1 MRSVP
6 QAADRAATAIDVL
19 ARSRTL
25 TDRLIRAEIIIGPVF
40 SSRAPRLAPVLA
52 ATAAAL
58 AALLAGCGN
67 TTQVGSNRT
76 FQVALTEYHVS
87 PQRVSAP
94 AGTLTIFVHNYGRL
108 SHNLVISSNGHPDAA
123 TEPIPPGE
131 TSELLATLTP
141 GNYLMS
147 STILSDQALG
157 AYGTL
162 IVTRR

>member
-1 MRSVP
+1 MALS
-6 QAADRAATAIDVL
+6 
-19 ARSRTL
+19 
-25 TDRLIRAEIIIGPVF
+25 
-40 SSRAPRLAPVLA
+40 
-52 ATAAAL
+52 AAA
-58 AALLAGCGN
+58 ASVVLAGCGR
-67 TTQVGSNRT
+67 TARVGVNRT

-87 PQRVSAP
+87 PQRVRAP

-108 SHNLVISSNGHPDAA
+108 SHNLVISSGGHPDAS
-123 TEPIPPGE
+123 TQPIPPGE
-131 TSELLATLTP
+131 TSELLATLAP

>member
-1 MRSVP
+1 M
-6 QAADRAATAIDVL
+6 
-19 ARSRTL
+19 
-25 TDRLIRAEIIIGPVF
+25 F
-40 SSRAPRLAPVLA
+40 SSRAPLLTPALA
-52 ATAAAL
+52 A

-67 TTQVGSNRT
+67 TSQVGRDRT

-87 PQRVSAP
+87 PQRVQAL

-108 SHNLVISSNGHPDAA
+108 SHNLVISSNGHPDFS
-123 TEPIPPGE
+123 TQPIPPGE
-131 TSELLATLTP
+131 TSELLATLAP